1 MTISQ
6 NSIGAR
12 DSAANP
18 PNARRW
24 LSGLVGAALLAL
36 ATPSHAGTV
45 IASFLG
51 PNPAGGL
58 VQRTILTGPGAPQIN
73 STQAPERFDM
83 LRTGGTSLATLVG
96 SGVGTDF
103 YGFCIE
109 PRQFLASRATTYD
122 LVPLSQGA
130 TNLGGIGAVK
140 ADEITELF
148 GRYAPNLN
156 APMTSLKA
164 GALQIA
170 IWEIVRELP
179 SNPLDTTA
187 GNISFTGPENPSGM
201 IALAQSYVQS
211 IDGTGPRAVGLVALD
226 NGIFGD
232 PGTDAGTQDMLVQLQ
247 VPEPATLSVL
257 ALGSLGLAGARMVRR
272 RRR

>member
-1 MTISQ
+1 MKVSQ
-6 NSIGAR
+6 SSVGTHDHAV
-12 DSAANP
+12 NP

-24 LSGLVGAALLAL
+24 LGGLVGAALLAL
-36 ATPSHAGTV
+36 AAPSHAGTV
-45 IASFLG
+45 IASFIG
-51 PNPAGGL
+51 PNPAGGV
-58 VQRTILTGPGAPQIN
+58 VQRTILTGPGAPQID
-73 STQAPERFDM
+73 STQDPERFDM

-109 PRQFLASRATTYD
+109 PRQFLASPATSYD
-122 LVPLSQGA
+122 LVTLSQGT
-130 TNLGGIGAVK
+130 TNLGGMGAVK

-148 GRYAPNLN
+148 GRYAPNLG
-156 APMTSLKA
+156 APMTSLQA

-179 SNPLDTTA
+179 GNPLDVTT

-211 IDGTGPRAVGLVALD
+211 LDGTGPRAVGLAALN
-226 NGIFGD
+226 NGIYGD
-232 PGTDAGTQDMLVQLQ
+232 PATDAGTQDMLVQMQ